1 MPSRMSSK
9 VLRSIKLII
18 SAVGCLVCLLFA
30 VSCER
35 SCPSTPIDKSTAGLI
50 ASRNRLPCRCFVD
63 GKELQPSYETGWYVS
78 KDGNSC
84 LKLDVY
90 GEAEELPECFPK
102 KGEWWEV
109 HVSPFLVK
117 GNNKSVSFNDS
128 TALKLTSVYEDGTEM
143 SINARAK
150 IQGWIINDPIPVTR
164 SEDEYALQFDVYI
177 DWDREGE
184 SHEIYLT
191 DVFPRE

>member
-1 MPSRMSSK
+1 
-9 VLRSIKLII
+9 
-18 SAVGCLVCLLFA
+18 
-30 VSCER
+30 
-35 SCPSTPIDKSTAGLI
+35 
-50 ASRNRLPCRCFVD
+50 
-63 GKELQPSYETGWYVS
+63 
-78 KDGNSC
+78 
-84 LKLDVY
+84 
-90 GEAEELPECFPK
+90 
-102 KGEWWEV
+102 
-109 HVSPFLVK
+109 
-117 GNNKSVSFNDS
+117 VSFNDS

-177 DWDREGE
+177 DWDRECE